1 MDKLEFKKFVEGI
14 MTKVK
19 DHDTDGSISTELTS
33 VMDEFNTVYDN
44 NETLT
49 HENETYKSNNEK
61 LREANM
67 KLFLRVGE
75 EKKPEPTNE
84 PEEPKEEKLKFEDL
98 FDDKGLLK

>member
-14 MTKVK
+14 MTRVAE
-19 DHDTDGSISTELTS
+19 HDTDGSISTELTS
-33 VMDEFNTVYDN
+33 VMDEFNSVYDK
-44 NETLT
+44 NESLT
-49 HENETYKSNNEK
+49 HENDTYKSNNEK

-75 EKKPEPTNE
+75 EKKPEAKDE
-84 PEEPKEEKLKFEDL
+84 AEEPKEEKLKFEDL